1 MKRNYIII
9 VSVVVVIVVVLL
21 LITRKEKI
29 KESIVVKAQRGDFQ
43 VNVVTTGELEAK
55 NSEEI
60 LGPSG
65 LRTVGIWNVQISEM
79 VPEGTLVNEG
89 DFVATLDRTE
99 ISNKLKDVQSEL
111 DKLEQQFIKTRLDT
125 TLELRNARDELINL
139 KFEMEEKQIVV
150 DQSKYEPPAT
160 IRQAELDYEKA
171 ERTYKQAVKNYEL
184 RYEQSKAKMQEVNTT
199 LDQQKRKLEAMMTV
213 LEEFTVKA
221 PKAGMV
227 IYRRDWDGKK
237 ITVGSQI
244 NSWSNIIATLPD
256 ISVMISKTYINEI
269 DISKI
274 QIGQK
279 AEIGIDA
286 FPEKKFTGVVYE
298 VANVGEQR
306 PNSDSKVFEVKIRVN
321 EFDSILRPAM
331 TTKNAIITS
340 VVKDVVYIPL
350 EAVFAEDSITF
361 AYKKNGNTVYK
372 QQIKTGQRNEN
383 EIVVVEGLTENDNIL
398 LNAPE
403 NKDKLD
409 IELLK

>member
-1 MKRNYIII
+1 
-9 VSVVVVIVVVLL
+9 
-21 LITRKEKI
+21 
-29 KESIVVKAQRGDFQ
+29 
-43 VNVVTTGELEAK
+43 
-55 NSEEI
+55 
-60 LGPSG
+60 
-65 LRTVGIWNVQISEM
+65 
-79 VPEGTLVNEG
+79 
-89 DFVATLDRTE
+89 
-99 ISNKLKDVQSEL
+99 
-111 DKLEQQFIKTRLDT
+111 
-125 TLELRNARDELINL
+125 
-139 KFEMEEKQIVV
+139 
-150 DQSKYEPPAT
+150 
-160 IRQAELDYEKA
+160 
-171 ERTYKQAVKNYEL
+171 
-184 RYEQSKAKMQEVNTT
+184 
-199 LDQQKRKLEAMMTV
+199 
-213 LEEFTVKA
+213 
-221 PKAGMV
+221 MV

-256 ISVMISKTYINEI
+256 FSVMISKTYINEI

-361 AYKKNGNTVYK
+361 AYRKNGNSVYK

-383 EIVVVEGLTENDNIL
+383 EIVVVEGLTENDDIL

-403 NKDKLD
+403 NKDKLR
-409 IELLK
+409 IELLKQ